1 MATRR
6 VVVTGVGAISALGHD
21 APSLWAAHCAG
32 RSGIGPLAEA
42 KTLGLRY
49 AAAARV
55 RDWTPETHFTQGQL
69 LLLDRF
75 AQFAVV
81 AAREALG
88 AAGLARAEI
97 GGPQTALVVGSGSG
111 GEGTRETASQALF
124 RDGHTRVH
132 PFLVPRSMPSAAA
145 SQVSMDLG
153 ITGPV
158 LTVSTACATGTHAI
172 GLASWLVRAGLVER
186 AIAGASE
193 APFTI
198 GVLRAWDALRVVSP
212 DTCRPF
218 ACDRR
223 GMILGEGAGMLVLET
238 LEGARARGAAPLAEI
253 VGFGMS
259 ADAHH
264 ITQPSL
270 DGPLAAMRAALADA
284 GLPPEAVGHVNAHG
298 TGTPTNDATE
308 ARALHA
314 LLGAAAPRV
323 AVTATK
329 SLTGHPIGAAGALEA
344 VATTLALAH
353 GVVPPTAN
361 VDALDPSCALDV
373 VVEAPRPLDA
383 EYALS
388 NSFAFGGLNA
398 VLAFRRLAPAAHPP
412 AARA

>member
-1 MATRR
+1 MPTRR
-6 VVVTGVGAISALGHD
+6 VVVTGVGAVSALGHD

-32 RSGIGPLAEA
+32 RSGIRPLEEAGP
-42 KTLGLRY
+42 LGLRY
-49 AAAARV
+49 SAAARV
-55 RDWTPETHFTQGQL
+55 ADWVPEAHFGPSQL

-81 AAREALG
+81 AAREALAG
-88 AAGLARAEI
+88 AGLARTEAA
-97 GGPQTALVVGSGSG
+97 GARTALVIGSGSG
-111 GEGTRETASQALF
+111 GEGTREVASQALF

-153 ITGPV
+153 VTGPV

-172 GLASWLVRAGLVER
+172 GLASWFVRAGVADR

-193 APFTI
+193 APFTV

-212 DTCRPF
+212 DGCRPF

-238 LEGARARGAAPLAEI
+238 LEGALARGATPLAEV

-264 ITQPSL
+264 ITQPSV
-270 DGPLAAMRAALADA
+270 DGPLQAMREALADA
-284 GLPPEAVGHVNAHG
+284 GLPADAIGHVNAHG

-314 LLGAAAPRV
+314 LLGARARRV

-329 SLTGHPIGAAGALEA
+329 SITGHPVGAAGALEA
-344 VATTLALAH
+344 VVTALTLAH
-353 GVVPPTAN
+353 GVVPPTAG
-361 VDALDPSCALDV
+361 VGPLDPSCDLDV
-373 VVEAPRPLDA
+373 VVGAPRSLDA

-398 VLAFRRLAPAAHPP
+398 VLALRRLAPSAGTV